1 MVQVPH
7 NGMFLCM
14 FSDVLLV
21 AFDEN
26 IYTTKLANVKVSLFL
41 FPGESDINDLPS
53 QTEKGFLSCVLYVL
67 LEMLGL
73 VTK

>member
-1 MVQVPH
+1 MQVPH
-7 NGMFLCM
+7 NGMFLCI

-26 IYTTKLANVKVSLFL
+26 IYTTKLANVKDSLF
-41 FPGESDINDLPS
+41 FSPGESDINDLPS

-67 LEMLGL
+67 PEMLGL